1 MGDGVFLEMTN
12 FANIHKKYL
21 KLILF
26 FFYLLEESVLPKEL
40 PHSGWLDCKGK

>member
-12 FANIHKKYL
+12 IANIHKKYL

-26 FFYLLEESVLPKEL
+26 FFTF
-40 PHSGWLDCKGK
+40 